1 MASNKIGTVKNNAK
15 VGTSTAGFPKG
26 VQNKRTNNKGTVPS
40 TMKNG
45 GKAGKKMC

>member
-1 MASNKIGTVKNNAK
+1 MASIKPVKNNAK

-26 VQNKRTNNKGTVPS
+26 VQNKRTNNKATVPS

-45 GKAGKKMC
+45 GMKKGKMC